1 MSYFS
6 RKALRA
12 AFVAA
17 IVLAAIAVA
26 SPVASAAKR
35 RTLMPVACQ
44 PTAAHWI
51 SANDDLGVPWLQ
63 FVPAT
68 RCTDAT
74 DAPACPTGSPYAG
87 WVEVTD
93 DLGIPYLVPTGSEAS
108 AETSCRSTAASAPQ
122 PGSVMKSPYR
132 GWVVV
137 TDAQGTSRLVPL
149 SDIR

>member
-1 MSYFS
+1 MSRFS

-17 IVLAAIAVA
+17 LVLAAVAVV

-35 RTLMPVACQ
+35 RTLMPVTCQ
-44 PTAAHWI
+44 PVAAHWI
-51 SANDDLGVPWLQ
+51 SVNDDLGVPWLQ

-68 RCTDAT
+68 RCSDA
-74 DAPACPTGSPYAG
+74 DASACPSGTLDQS
-87 WVEVTD
+87 WVGIMD
-93 DLGIPYLVPTGSEAS
+93 DLGLWWLAPTGPAN
-108 AETSCRSTAASAPQ
+108 ADGSCRSTAGSAPQ
-122 PGSVMKSPYR
+122 PGVAMQSPYR

-137 TDAQGTSRLVPL
+137 TDAQGTPKLVPL